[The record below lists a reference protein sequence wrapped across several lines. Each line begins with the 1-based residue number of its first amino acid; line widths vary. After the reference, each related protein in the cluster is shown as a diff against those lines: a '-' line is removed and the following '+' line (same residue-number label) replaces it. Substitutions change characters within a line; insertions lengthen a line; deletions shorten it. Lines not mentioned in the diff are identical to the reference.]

1 MAGLNMQI
9 EEVRIDE
16 ISNHPTNPKI
26 HPDTQIKLLQ
36 KSIKRFGWTNPVILS
51 ADNTI
56 LAGHARV
63 QAAIAAGNDTV
74 PAIRT
79 KLTGKEADA
88 YLLADNRLSDIAPYD
103 RDILAELLSDLPKDL
118 AELTGFDSVQ
128 VEALLSGEEIPDID
142 RFISDSQPEEPRE
155 EVDAEPQIDR
165 AAELNKEW
173 QVKPG
178 DLWELGNHKL
188 FCGDSTK
195 EETYKLLLGAE
206 LIDLCV
212 TSPPY
217 LDQRHYKIGKFN
229 WLDLMKGAFKNIFM
243 NMAEISNVVVILGLS
258 YKDNEVNAY
267 WQPWI
272 DYCKAI
278 GHPLFGWYVW
288 DKGFGMPGVYN
299 GRLASSHEWIFH
311 FRNGSQQ
318 ANKFIKTQIGE
329 GNISNNRKNGKFFRN
344 PDGSLKGVRNKDTL
358 YQDYKIPDSVIR
370 INKELSRGLHTE
382 AHPAVYPVALPTFII
397 RTWTDEHDIIL
408 EPFAGSGTTF
418 LACENTNRIC
428 RGIEIS
434 PEYCAVI
441 LQRFKDAT
449 GKEPVRINE

>member
-63 QAAIAAGNDTV
+63 KAAIAAGNDTV
-74 PAIRT
+74 PCIRT

-103 RDILAELLSDLPKDL
+103 RDILAELLSDLPDDL

-165 AAELNKEW
+165 AAELNEIW
-173 QVKPG
+173 QVKTG
-178 DLWELGNHKL
+178 DMWQLGDHRL
-188 FCGDSTK
+188 ICGDCTDPAVVERVMMGEK
-195 EETYKLLLGAE
+195 AIGC
-206 LIDLCV
+206 I

-217 LDQRHYKIGKFN
+217 AEQRKEQYGGIPVDKYSEWFETVQSNIKNHIGETGSFFLNIKPHVENGQRSLYVFDLVKSLVSDHN
-229 WLDLMKGAFKNIFM
+229 WLFIEEYIWKHPGTPKAPRRRFKNQFEPVYQFALSTEFLFFPDNVKIESDRCFSGDGRSIHKNQGKTPCIDESVEM
-243 NMAEISNVVVILGLS
+243 RSGLAYPGNVVS
-258 YKDNEVNAY
+258 VNF
-267 WQPWI
+267 
-272 DYCKAI
+272 DKSN
-278 GHPLFGWYVW
+278 GHAAP
-288 DKGFGMPGVYN
+288 
-299 GRLASSHEWIFH
+299 
-311 FRNGSQQ
+311 
-318 ANKFIKTQIGE
+318 
-329 GNISNNRKNGKFFRN
+329 
-344 PDGSLKGVRNKDTL
+344 
-358 YQDYKIPDSVIR
+358 
-370 INKELSRGLHTE
+370 
-382 AHPAVYPVALPTFII
+382 YPVGLPTFFIKAYSK
-397 RTWTDEHDIIL
+397 EKDIWYD
-408 EPFAGSGTTF
+408 PFLGSGTT
-418 LACENTNRIC
+418 LIACENTGRKC

-449 GKEPVRINE
+449 GKEPVRING